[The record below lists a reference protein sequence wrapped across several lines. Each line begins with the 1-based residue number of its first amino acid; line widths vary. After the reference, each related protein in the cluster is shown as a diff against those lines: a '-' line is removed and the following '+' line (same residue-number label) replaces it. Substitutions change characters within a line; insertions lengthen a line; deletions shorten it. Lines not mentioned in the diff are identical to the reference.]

1 MKTSCSFSTL
11 LKKRSPLIMG
21 ILNITPDSF
30 SDGGKFSTLERSSAH
45 AFRMLDEGADL
56 IDIGG
61 ESTRPGAVEISA
73 KEEIRRILPVIK
85 DLRKKVPEK
94 ILSVDT
100 SKAEVAEI
108 ALKEGVAVI
117 NDVSGGQEAA
127 LLEVVS
133 KYDAGLI
140 IMHRKGSPESM
151 QLNPTYQDVV
161 DEIKAYLKNMCDL
174 ASSAGVSKDKLVVDP
189 GIGFGKLLKHNIA
202 ILNSLTQFNDLGYP
216 VMIGTSRKKTLQEI
230 CGTQAPSQLEGAT
243 CATTALGVQSG
254 AKIFRV
260 HDVKA
265 NRQAADVA
273 WAVLNDKFWKSA

>member
-1 MKTSCSFSTL
+1 MKTLCSFATL
-11 LKKRSPLIMG
+11 LKKNKPLIMG
-21 ILNITPDSF
+21 ILNTTPDSF
-30 SDGGKFSTLERSSAH
+30 SDGGKFTTLDFSSTH
-45 AFRMLDEGADL
+45 ALQMINEGADL

-61 ESTRPGAVEISA
+61 QSTRPGAVEISA
-73 KEEIRRILPVIK
+73 EEEIRRILPVIK
-85 DLRKKVPEK
+85 YLRKKAPEK

-117 NDVSGGQEAA
+117 NDVSGGQEKA

-140 IMHRKGSPESM
+140 IMHKKGSPESM
-151 QLNPTYQDVV
+151 QLNPSYKDVV
-161 DEIKAYLKNMCDL
+161 GEIKAYLTHMCDL
-174 ASSAGVSKDKLVVDP
+174 AYSAGVSKDKIVVDP
-189 GIGFGKLLKHNIA
+189 GIGFGKLLEHNMA
-202 ILNSLTQFNDLGYP
+202 ILNALTEFSEIGYP
-216 VMIGTSRKKTLQEI
+216 VMIGTSRKRSLQEI
-230 CGTQAPSQLEGAT
+230 CGTGTPSQLEGAT

-254 AKIFRV
+254 VTIFRV

-273 WAVLNDKFWKSA
+273 WAVLNHKFGE

>member
-1 MKTSCSFSTL
+1 MKTLCSFATL
-11 LKKRSPLIMG
+11 LKKNKPLIMG
-21 ILNITPDSF
+21 ILNTTPDSF
-30 SDGGKFSTLERSSAH
+30 SDGGKFTTLDFSSAH
-45 AFRMLDEGADL
+45 ALQMINEGADL

-61 ESTRPGAVEISA
+61 QSTRPGAVEISA
-73 KEEIRRILPVIK
+73 EEEIRRILPVIK
-85 DLRKKVPEK
+85 YLRKKAPER

-108 ALKEGVAVI
+108 ALKEGVAVV
-117 NDVSGGQEAA
+117 NDVSGGQGEA

-140 IMHRKGSPESM
+140 IMHKKGSPESM
-151 QLNPTYQDVV
+151 QLNPSYKDVV
-161 DEIKAYLKNMCDL
+161 GEIKTYLAHMCDL

-189 GIGFGKLLKHNIA
+189 GIGFGKLLEHNMA
-202 ILNSLTQFNDLGYP
+202 ILNALTEFSEIGYP
-216 VMIGTSRKKTLQEI
+216 VMIGTSRKRSLQEI
-230 CGTQAPSQLEGAT
+230 CGTRTPSQLEGAT

-273 WAVLNDKFWKSA
+273 WAVLNYELGK

>member
-1 MKTSCSFSTL
+1 MKTLCSFATL
-11 LKKRSPLIMG
+11 LKKNKPLIMG
-21 ILNITPDSF
+21 ILNTTPDSF
-30 SDGGKFSTLERSSAH
+30 SDGGKFTTLDFSSAH
-45 AFRMLDEGADL
+45 ALQMINEGADL

-61 ESTRPGAVEISA
+61 QSTRPGAVEISA

-85 DLRKKVPEK
+85 YLRKKAPEK

-117 NDVSGGQEAA
+117 NDVSGGQGKA

-140 IMHRKGSPESM
+140 IMHKKGSPESM
-151 QLNPTYQDVV
+151 QLNPSYRDVV
-161 DEIKAYLKNMCDL
+161 GEIKAYLTDMCDL
-174 ASSAGVSKDKLVVDP
+174 AYSAGVSKDKLVVDP
-189 GIGFGKLLKHNIA
+189 GIGFGKLLEHNMA
-202 ILNSLTQFNDLGYP
+202 ILNALTEFSEIGYP
-216 VMIGTSRKKTLQEI
+216 VMIGTSRKRSLQEI
-230 CGTQAPSQLEGAT
+230 CGTRTPSQLEGAT

-254 AKIFRV
+254 ATIFRV

-273 WAVLNDKFWKSA
+273 WAVLNYKFGK

>member
-1 MKTSCSFSTL
+1 MKTLCSFATL
-11 LKKRSPLIMG
+11 LKKNKPLIMG
-21 ILNITPDSF
+21 ILNTTPDSF
-30 SDGGKFSTLERSSAH
+30 SDGGKFTTLDFSSAH
-45 AFRMLDEGADL
+45 ALQMINEGADL

-61 ESTRPGAVEISA
+61 QSTRPGAVEISA
-73 KEEIRRILPVIK
+73 EEEIRRILPVIK
-85 DLRKKVPEK
+85 YLRKKAPEK

-117 NDVSGGQEAA
+117 NDVSGGQGKA

-140 IMHRKGSPESM
+140 IMHKKGSPESM
-151 QLNPTYQDVV
+151 QLNPSYKDVV
-161 DEIKAYLKNMCDL
+161 GEIKAYLTRMCDL
-174 ASSAGVSKDKLVVDP
+174 AYSAGVSKDKLVVDP
-189 GIGFGKLLKHNIA
+189 GIGFGKLLEHNMA
-202 ILNSLTQFNDLGYP
+202 ILNALTEFSEIGYP
-216 VMIGTSRKKTLQEI
+216 VMIGTSRKRSLQEI
-230 CGTQAPSQLEGAT
+230 CGTRTPSQLEGAT

-254 AKIFRV
+254 ATIFRV

-273 WAVLNDKFWKSA
+273 WAVLNYELGK